1 VFINATVI
9 QINYSVSVITAAR
22 RSKIVPLQAQVRRS
36 SNPRRAHQNRAMAM
50 QGESKPAA
58 CGSPLTNE
66 TSSSVVRCKR
76 CGPSGAAEPS
86 SSAALAARGK
96 GKQLPPRPTSG
107 SGLGGKR
114 CSPEHDEELL
124 SSSSAASKRH
134 HRLSVPQFRV
144 ASARVS
150 DEREEGEDVESEE
163 DLDDGKDHFD
173 SLPIL
178 LFPVR
183 H

>member
-1 VFINATVI
+1 VI

-22 RSKIVPLQAQVRRS
+22 RSKTSVPLQ
-36 SNPRRAHQNRAMAM
+36 AHQNRAKAM
-50 QGESKPAA
+50 QGEGKPAA

-66 TSSSVVRCKR
+66 TSSSAVGCKR
-76 CGPSGAAEPS
+76 REPSVAAEPS

-96 GKQLPPRPTSG
+96 GKQLLPRPTSG
-107 SGLGGKR
+107 SGLGRKR

-124 SSSSAASKRH
+124 SSSTAASKRH

-144 ASARVS
+144 AAARVS

-173 SLPIL
+173 SLAIL